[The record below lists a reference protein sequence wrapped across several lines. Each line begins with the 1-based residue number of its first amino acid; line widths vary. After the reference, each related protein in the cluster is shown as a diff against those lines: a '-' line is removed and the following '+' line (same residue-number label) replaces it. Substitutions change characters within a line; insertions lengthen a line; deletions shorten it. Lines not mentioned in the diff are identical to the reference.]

1 MIERMLCRIGYRKY
15 LFAHLLVLFSF
26 AICLIGS
33 SNALAANA
41 PIQQA
46 LIISIPLSDGRPE
59 SAEVQLVYKL
69 ESELTKAIERSR
81 AGEYDGNEILAKM
94 FTMYAYGPSAD
105 KLFDVARPILAKYQ
119 LPAGSRAVKRYGDR
133 GAREERIPLDSSK
146 DNGK

>member
-1 MIERMLCRIGYRKY
+1 MIERTLCRIGYRKY

-105 KLFDVARPILAKYQ
+105 KLFDASGKLTNEATAKFLSGFMQ
-119 LPAGSRAVKRYGDR
+119 AFADWITANTK
-133 GAREERIPLDSSK
+133 A
-146 DNGK
+146 